1 MEIHNGFAC
10 DGCDMDPI
18 KGERFKCLICPDFDL
33 CGNCK
38 INGFRKHPCKDEHV
52 MEQKPVEIPSEYIK
66 SKISQNHLV
75 MPYVSIFKYKSYKK
89 SLHCFR

>member
-52 MEQKPVEIPSEYIK
+52 MEQKPVEIPSEYMK
-66 SKISQNHLV
+66 SKISQ
-75 MPYVSIFKYKSYKK
+75 MQPFGFSA
-89 SLHCFR
+89 